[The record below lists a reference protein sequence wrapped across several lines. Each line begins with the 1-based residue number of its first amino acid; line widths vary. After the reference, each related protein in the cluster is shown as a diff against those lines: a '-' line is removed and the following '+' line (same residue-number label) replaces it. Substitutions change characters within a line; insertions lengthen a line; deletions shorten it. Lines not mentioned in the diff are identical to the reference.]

1 MLENFNWQHYC
12 KRHPECKTEY
22 CAKNHC
28 KNKFPINISRLSDDQ
43 LIFRTN
49 SNTDL
54 HLKLPTKLPTNID
67 LRSKFSACYDQG
79 SLGSCTS
86 NALVA
91 AYQYLT
97 PTFMGSRLFLYYNER
112 VIEGSVKEDAGAYIH
127 DGVKSLKT
135 TGLCPET
142 SWPYIVSQ
150 FATKPPDTCYILAL
164 ARKIINAYNVV
175 QTLTAMKGYLIAG
188 FPFVVGILCY
198 NSFISMQVE
207 KDGLVPMPPIN
218 KKDTKLGGHCV
229 LCIGFSDTI
238 KCPGSPPGSWL
249 MRNSWGVSWGIQG
262 YFWIPYGYLIN
273 KKLTSD
279 CWEIT
284 HHTDKH

>member
-1 MLENFNWQHYC
+1 
-12 KRHPECKTEY
+12 
-22 CAKNHC
+22 
-28 KNKFPINISRLSDDQ
+28 
-43 LIFRTN
+43 
-49 SNTDL
+49 
-54 HLKLPTKLPTNID
+54 
-67 LRSKFSACYDQG
+67 
-79 SLGSCTS
+79 
-86 NALVA
+86 
-91 AYQYLT
+91 
-97 PTFMGSRLFLYYNER
+97 
-112 VIEGSVKEDAGAYIH
+112 
-127 DGVKSLKT
+127 
-135 TGLCPET
+135 
-142 SWPYIVSQ
+142 
-150 FATKPPDTCYILAL
+150 
-164 ARKIINAYNVV
+164 
-175 QTLTAMKGYLIAG
+175 
-188 FPFVVGILCY
+188 
-198 NSFISMQVE
+198 MQVE